1 MKPAALFTSDY
12 YRAEDW
18 LPALARR
25 LPELEVRVWP
35 DIGAADE
42 IDIALVHNPPPGF
55 FASLPGLRAIIAI
68 TAGVENLL
76 ADPELPEVPM
86 ARAVDERFSLDMA
99 QYVVL
104 HALRHARHMPEVVA
118 HQRARRWRPMLPRRE
133 ATAGV
138 MGLGAMG
145 ATAAR
150 ALAAVGL
157 GVAGWSR
164 TAKDIAGI
172 DCYSGAQGLGPFLA
186 ATDILV
192 CLLPLTPATRDL
204 IDAEMLGR
212 LRPGACFINAGRG
225 HQVVDA
231 DLLAALDSGQL
242 AHATL
247 DVFRE
252 EPLPADSP
260 YWDHPGVT
268 LTCHSASDPNP
279 DSMAVTI
286 AENIRRARA
295 GQPLLDPIDRARGY

>member
-1 MKPAALFTSDY
+1 MSPAALFTSDY

-18 LPALARR
+18 LPALARWM
-25 LPELEVRVWP
+25 PELEVRVWP
-35 DIGAADE
+35 DIGEVRD

-55 FASLPGLRAIIAI
+55 FASLPALRAIIAI
-68 TAGVENLL
+68 TAGIENLVTN
-76 ADPELPEVPM
+76 PELPDVPI
-86 ARAVDERFSLDMA
+86 ARAVDDLFSLDMA

-104 HALRHARHMPEVVA
+104 HALRHVRHMPEIVA
-118 HQRARRWRPMLPRRE
+118 DQRARRWRPMLPRRE

-145 ATAAR
+145 GTAAR
-150 ALAAVGL
+150 ALAAVGF

-164 TAKDIAGI
+164 SAKHITGI
-172 DCYSGAQGLGPFLA
+172 ECHHGAQGLAPFLA

-204 IDAEMLGR
+204 INAETLSR
-212 LRPGACFINAGRG
+212 LRPGACLINAGRG

-260 YWDHPGVT
+260 YWDHPSVT
-268 LTCHSASDPNP
+268 ITCHSASDPNS
-279 DSMAVTI
+279 DSVALTI

-295 GQPLLDPIDRARGY
+295 GEPLLYPVDRSLGY